1 MCIIALKPEKVR
13 LSREQL
19 QIMWDA
25 NPHGAGFMYA
35 HNGEVK
41 VVKGL
46 MTMDALVAAMEE
58 VGPLRKMVLH
68 FRIKTHGA
76 ISPEMTHPFWVNE
89 GKLAMVHN
97 GVIRPLVHKTTEKVS
112 DTAVFAKTLAANY
125 TDPLLAVKSSFHREM
140 MEAYIGSSKMVFM
153 DGTGE
158 TWILNEHLGEWSKNV
173 WYSNLK
179 YKAPAPSA
187 AVDTMAE
194 KIKSMSMDEFDAF
207 LARAKRSYPNTAPSP
222 TPKHPVPPA
231 PKAPKPAMAAKNEF
245 PGHFEPTPPKAKA
258 SRAKKVSLP
267 EQSHWDRIPDD
278 K

>member
-97 GVIRPLVHKTTEKVS
+97 GVIRPLVHKTTELIS
-112 DTAVFAKTLAANY
+112 DTAIFAKTLASNY

-140 MEAYIGSSKMVFM
+140 MEAYIGYSKMVFM

-158 TWILNEHLGEWSKNV
+158 TWILNEHLGEWNKNV

-179 YKAPAPSA
+179 YKTPALP
-187 AVDTMAE
+187 AVNNTMSE
-194 KIKSMSMDEFDAF
+194 RIKSMSTEEFDIF
-207 LARAKRSYPNTAPSP
+207 LARTKRSFPNTAPSP
-222 TPKHPVPPA
+222 TQKQLASPVA
-231 PKAPKPAMAAKNEF
+231 KSVKAAKAAKNEF
-245 PGHFEPTPPKAKA
+245 PGHFEPTPPKTKA
-258 SRAKKVSLP
+258 PRTKKSSLS
-267 EQSHWDRIPDD
+267 EQSHLERIPDD